1 MSLNRQVGAH
11 QCELTDDIR
20 IGGCLGVSD
29 HAMVEITF
37 LRDIGLPKSKI
48 RKLNFR
54 KANVQ
59 LFKKLVNKTSWQ
71 SVLRDKEAEQS

>member
-1 MSLNRQVGAH
+1 MLDLLLTNAS
-11 QCELTDDIR
+11 ELSSDIR
-20 IGGCLGVSD
+20 TTGCLGCSN
-29 HAMVEITF
+29 HAVVEFTP
-37 LRDIGLPKSKI
+37 LRGIRQAKNKI